1 MVTEA
6 THWCQRL
13 LNGHKMKTR
22 IIPTILTDGL
32 TVVKGEKF
40 DNWRTVGSA
49 EATARLYASRDVDEL
64 LFLDVNARSRNSMID
79 KTLLTHFSNVL
90 DVPFSVGGGINT
102 LEDAKFCFRFG
113 AEKVVLGTAAI
124 KNPKL
129 ITEIADVFGNQA
141 VIVSMDFEN
150 DVSNRIRIESGSVDT
165 EMNSLEFIENLAH
178 LGAGEILLQ
187 SVQRDGTL
195 SGMDFSRITHVS
207 SLTTLPVIAS
217 GGAGSLDDFHQ
228 AVLSGASAVAA
239 GAIFQFTQL
248 TPTQVRLYLLQK
260 GVSVRNV

>member
-1 MVTEA
+1 MGIKA
-6 THWCQRL
+6 KDWFQKL
-13 LNGHKMKTR
+13 LSGLEMKIR

-79 KTLLTHFSNVL
+79 RTLLTHFSNVL

-102 LEDAKFCFRFG
+102 LEDAKYCFRFG
-113 AEKVVLGTAAI
+113 AEKVVLGTSAI
-124 KNPKL
+124 ENPKL

-141 VIVSMDFEN
+141 VIVSMDFKN
-150 DVSNRIRIESGSVDT
+150 DSSNGIRIKSGTVDSDVK
-165 EMNSLEFIENLAH
+165 SLEFVENLSA

-195 SGMDFSRITHVS
+195 SGMDFNRITQVS
-207 SLTTLPVIAS
+207 NLTTLPVIAS
-217 GGAGSLDDFHQ
+217 GGASSLNDFQ
-228 AVLSGASAVAA
+228 NAVLCGASAVAA
-239 GAIFQFTQL
+239 GAIFQFTQT
-248 TPTQVRLYLLQK
+248 TPTQVRTYLSEQQI
-260 GVSVRNV
+260 SVRNV

>member
-1 MVTEA
+1 
-6 THWCQRL
+6 
-13 LNGHKMKTR
+13 MKIR

-64 LFLDVNARSRNSMID
+64 LFLDVNARSRDSMID
-79 KTLLTHFSNVL
+79 RSLLTHFSNVL

-113 AEKVVLGTAAI
+113 AEKVVLGTSAI
-124 KNPKL
+124 KNPQL

-150 DVSNRIRIESGSVDT
+150 DVSNRVLIESGTT
-165 EMNSLEFIENLAH
+165 ETEVQSLEFIENLAA

-195 SGMDFSRITHVS
+195 TGMDLSRITQVS
-207 SLTTLPVIAS
+207 SMTTLPVIAS
-217 GGAGSLDDFHQ
+217 GGAASLTDFHQ

-239 GAIFQFTQL
+239 GAIFQFTQI
-248 TPTQVRLYLLQK
+248 TPTQVRSYLSQQQ
-260 GVSVRNV
+260 VSVRNV

>member
-1 MVTEA
+1 
-6 THWCQRL
+6 
-13 LNGHKMKTR
+13 MKIR
-22 IIPTILTDGL
+22 VIPTILTDGL

-79 KTLLTHFSNVL
+79 RTLLTHFSKVL

-102 LEDAKFCFRFG
+102 LEDAKLCFRFG
-113 AEKVVLGTAAI
+113 AEKVVLGTSAI

-129 ITEIADVFGNQA
+129 ITKIADIFGNQA
-141 VIVSMDFEN
+141 IIVSIDFED
-150 DVSNRIRIESGSVDT
+150 DVSNRIWVESGTVET
-165 EMNSLEFIENLAH
+165 EIQTLEFVESLAT
-178 LGAGEILLQ
+178 LGAGEVLLQ
-187 SVQRDGTL
+187 SIQRDGTL
-195 SGMDFSRITHVS
+195 SGMDFKRITQIA

-217 GGAGSLDDFHQ
+217 GGASSLNDFQQ

-239 GAIFQFTQL
+239 GAVFQFTEI
-248 TPTQVRLYLLQK
+248 TPKQVRSYLSEQ
-260 GVSVRNV
+260 GVQTRIIG